1 MTSSSRRRVLAAA
14 ASLAAAG
21 LAGCLDGSPGNVPG
35 LDGNGPTTG
44 ASTGGESET
53 GTTASDAALPTRE
66 TALHVPDDASR
77 LRERVVS
84 GGPGK
89 DGIPSVDDPSFE
101 PVDEVGDRILD
112 DAPVF
117 GVDIGGEAKA
127 YPQYVLV
134 WHEIANDVVGGVP
147 IAMTYCPLTG
157 TAMAFERGGVEF
169 GVSGN
174 LVNSNLVMYD
184 RATDSRWPQV
194 LGTAIEGEH
203 EGSSLREHPTTWTT
217 WSAWRDAHP
226 NGLVL
231 TEDTGNV
238 RSYGRDPYGDYD
250 PKRGYYN
257 SEDFLFAPI
266 RESDRFHPKAVVHG
280 VRTADGAFAVAEA
293 VLTNEPVV
301 AGSAGSLDV
310 VTVYDPAADAGVT
323 YANPDGATVEAAGD
337 GYRVDGGDPAPA
349 TDLPLA
355 RVPSFDAMFF
365 AWYAFYP
372 DSELVVDASEA
383 APPTEG
389 SAR

>member
-1 MTSSSRRRVLAAA
+1 VLSVAAG
-14 ASLAAAG
+14 LAAAG
-21 LAGCLDGSPGNVPG
+21 LAGCLDGSRGGVPG
-35 LDGNGPTTG
+35 LGGTGTATG
-44 ASTGGESET
+44 ASTDGGPP
-53 GTTASDAALPTRE
+53 TARTANDAALPTRGR
-66 TALHVPDDASR
+66 ALHVPDDATR

-101 PVDEVGDRILD
+101 RVDEVGDRLLD

-117 GVDIGGEAKA
+117 GVEIDGVAKA

-169 GVSGN
+169 GVSGT

-194 LGTAIEGEH
+194 LATAIEGEH

-231 TEDTGNV
+231 TEDTGSV
-238 RSYGRDPYGDYD
+238 RSYGRDPYGDYN
-250 PKRGYYN
+250 PTRGYYDSGN
-257 SEDFLFAPI
+257 FLFAPI
-266 RESDRFHPKAVVHG
+266 RESDRMHPKRVVHG
-280 VRTADGAFAVAEA
+280 VRSEDGAFAIAENVLRSARVA
-293 VLTNEPVV
+293 
-301 AGSAGSLDV
+301 AGRAGSLDV
-310 VTVYDPAADAGVT
+310 VTVYDAAVDAGVT
-323 YANPDGATVEAAGD
+323 YANPERATVERVDG
-337 GYRVDGGDPAPA
+337 GYRVDGADPVPA
-349 TDLPLA
+349 TALPLE

-372 DSELVVDASEA
+372 DSEFVLDANAATPPGVVR
-383 APPTEG
+383 
-389 SAR
+389 AR

>member
-1 MTSSSRRRVLAAA
+1 MTPSTRRRVLAAA

-21 LAGCLDGSPGNVPG
+21 LAGCLDGDSASPDALGS
-35 LDGNGPTTG
+35 DDTTG
-44 ASTGGESET
+44 GATDGRAGSR
-53 GTTASDAALPTRE
+53 TTASDAAVPTR
-66 TALHVPDDASR
+66 TAALHVPDDATR
-77 LRERVVS
+77 LRENVVS

-89 DGIPSVDDPSFE
+89 DGIPSIDDPSFE
-101 PVDEVGDRILD
+101 RVGEVGDRLLD

-117 GVDIGGEAKA
+117 GVEIDGDAKA

-134 WHEIANDVVGGVP
+134 WHEIANDVVGGTPLAV
-147 IAMTYCPLTG
+147 TYCPLTG

-194 LGTAIEGEH
+194 LGTAIGGEH
-203 EGSSLREHPTTWTT
+203 TGASLREHPTTWTT
-217 WSAWRDAHP
+217 WSTWKAAHP
-226 NGLVL
+226 EGLVL

-238 RSYGRDPYGDYD
+238 RSYGRDPYGDYN
-250 PKRGYYN
+250 PTRGYYQ

-266 RESDRFHPKAVVHG
+266 RESDRLHPKAVVHG
-280 VRTADGAFAVAEA
+280 VRSADGAFAVAEA

-310 VTVYDPAADAGVT
+310 VTVYDAATDAGVT
-323 YANPDGATVEAAGD
+323 YANPDGATVEAAGER
-337 GYRVDGGDPAPA
+337 YRVDGGDPAPA
-349 TDLPLA
+349 TALPLE

-372 DSELVVDASEA
+372 DSELVVGSTA
-383 APPTEG
+383 AKPPAG
-389 SAR
+389 VRSR

>member
-1 MTSSSRRRVLAAA
+1 MSSSTRRRVLAAA

-21 LAGCLDGSPGNVPG
+21 LAGCLDTSREAVPDLGGSE
-35 LDGNGPTTG
+35 PTTSDTADGG
-44 ASTGGESET
+44 A
-53 GTTASDAALPTRE
+53 GTRSTASDAALPTRDDP
-66 TALHVPDDASR
+66 LHVPDDAPR
-77 LRERVVS
+77 LRENVVS

-89 DGIPSVDDPSFE
+89 DGIPSIDDPSFE
-101 PVDEVGDRILD
+101 PVDEVGDRLLD

-117 GVDIGGEAKA
+117 GVEIDGQAKA

-134 WHEIANDVVGGVP
+134 WHEIANDVVGDVP

-203 EGSSLREHPTTWTT
+203 RGASLREHPTTWTT
-217 WSAWRDAHP
+217 WSAWKAAHP
-226 NGLVL
+226 DGLVL

-250 PKRGYYN
+250 PKRGYYQ
-257 SEDFLFAPI
+257 SENFLFSPI

-280 VRTADGAFAVAEA
+280 VRTTDGAFAVAEA

-301 AGSAGSLDV
+301 AGTAGSLDV
-310 VTVYDPAADAGVT
+310 VTVLDAAADAGVT
-323 YANPDGATVEAAGD
+323 YANPDGATVERADD

-349 TDLPLA
+349 TDLPLE

-372 DSELVVDASEA
+372 DSELVVDADEVS
-383 APPTEG
+383 AP
-389 SAR
+389 